1 MGMSE
6 RFDDIIAGLVSK
18 IARLR
23 FNGPPKTAL
32 RNAAS
37 KSDNIVEAQNVFEVE
52 LLQGIFKG
60 LGRTAIFGRD
70 AGFMLGDR
78 DPGKHCTVHPEEG
91 DKISARV
98 DDGDIHR
105 TAFLVRICILPRR
118 PRGCGA
124 IADAHGTNTSDEYL
138 TIGSIAV
145 AETVRNDV

>member
-78 DPGKHCTVHPEEG
+78 DPGKGTRLQHTEFAAE
-91 DKISARV
+91 ARGV
-98 DDGDIHR
+98 DCLKVRGERLDCLLCRFDGGV
-105 TAFLVRICILPRR
+105 LVLCKQR
-118 PRGCGA
+118 
-124 IADAHGTNTSDEYL
+124 
-138 TIGSIAV
+138 
-145 AETVRNDV
+145 